1 MKKVLVKFI
10 QKCRRKKGFTLI
22 EMVLVLFIVAALL
35 LLIIPNMSKQTK
47 NVETKTNAALVE
59 TVETQME
66 LYLLEHDEEASVTAE
81 VLAEQGYITDEQLE
95 KYNAIPAGTVTP

>member
-47 NVETKTNAALVE
+47 
-59 TVETQME
+59 M
-66 LYLLEHDEEASVTAE
+66 
-81 VLAEQGYITDEQLE
+81 
-95 KYNAIPAGTVTP
+95 